1 MGEALIA
8 LVALTAMEIVLGIDN
23 IVFITIV
30 TGRLPESQRP
40 HAWRMGLG
48 LALVLRILLLL
59 TLSWILSLDEPVFTL
74 ESLGIRGEWFYDS
87 PAMPRRRSIGTSL
100 ATRQWRLLA

>member
-1 MGEALIA
+1 MAEALIA
-8 LVALTAMEIVLGIDN
+8 LFMLTAMEIVLGIDN

-48 LALVLRILLLL
+48 LALILRLAPQAL
-59 TLSWILSLDEPVFTL
+59 
-74 ESLGIRGEWFYDS
+74 RY
-87 PAMPRRRSIGTSL
+87 RRCAAGKVQLQNLRVEFVCP
-100 ATRQWRLLA
+100 